1 MSPWHVLSPGP
12 RGETRIH
19 VALIFFCKV
28 SQRHR
33 PVQASWP
40 EVLHPSAAQF
50 ECVRCIHTYILTYFL
65 ACIDACMHASTPGY
79 RYIRTYVHTHL
90 HTYIH
95 TYIPT
100 YCSKS
105 RPGRMLVQSFL
116 DQRSGRNGKVT
127 QHLGL
132 DVQCKLCQLWK
143 RPFLSTQ
150 DLQKVSRG

>member
-1 MSPWHVLSPGP
+1 MFCHPDHVGKRGSMWHLSSSAKFRSVTDPFKPLGRKSCTP
-12 RGETRIH
+12 QPPSSNAC
-19 VALIFFCKV
+19 VAY
-28 SQRHR
+28 
-33 PVQASWP
+33 
-40 EVLHPSAAQF
+40 
-50 ECVRCIHTYILTYFL
+50 IHTYILTSL
-65 ACIDACMHASTPGY
+65 HALMHACMPAHRDTD
-79 RYIRTYVHTHL
+79 TYV

-143 RPFLSTQ
+143 RPFLSTP
-150 DLQKVSRG
+150 DLQKVSRD